1 MEKSRFL
8 ALKDL
13 FEQYQTCEKA
23 LNKLMRTRK
32 LLNSKRLT
40 NAGVIAIELGFFRT
54 QLGAANE
61 VDEKFRQVVL
71 DMFDQLTG
79 YYQGRL
85 EDLNQAIEAA

>member
-23 LNKLMRTRK
+23 LDKLMRTRK
-32 LLNSKRLT
+32 LLDSKRLS
-40 NAGVIAIELGFFRT
+40 NAGVIAVELGIFRT
-54 QLGAANE
+54 QLGADDK
-61 VDEKFRQVVL
+61 VDEKFRQIVL
-71 DMFDQLTG
+71 DMLDQLTG